1 MVMWKMRGCPKCG
14 GDIFLDID
22 GNTLLDHCL
31 QCGYVNPKPKEVCP
45 HCSLEMITDKYED
58 DEFYYCIKC
67 GYKDELHKVSS

>member
-1 MVMWKMRGCPKCG
+1 
-14 GDIFLDID
+14 
-22 GNTLLDHCL
+22 LLDHCL